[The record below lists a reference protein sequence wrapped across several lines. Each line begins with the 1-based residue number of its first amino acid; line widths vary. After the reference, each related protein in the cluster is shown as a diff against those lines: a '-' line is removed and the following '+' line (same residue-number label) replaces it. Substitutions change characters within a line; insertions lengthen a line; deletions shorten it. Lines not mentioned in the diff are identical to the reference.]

1 MWNRLRCMLT
11 QRLNRTMGKND
22 INIEEMQKMIR
33 QGATLVDVRSPQEY
47 KEGHLKKAKLIPEY
61 EIIKT
66 CKYELKDK
74 DNNDLYLSPNGN
86 ITSEFVRWDYEPD
99 INEVINLIDNENIIS
114 FEVAKAKPFMVKVL
128 YKGYRKEI

>member
-47 KEGHLKKAKLIPEY
+47 KEGHLKKTKLIPEY

-66 CKYELKDK
+66 CKYAQRKLEKMGYK
-74 DNNDLYLSPNGN
+74 NVYNVYNGIQN
-86 ITSEFVRWDYEPD
+86 F
-99 INEVINLIDNENIIS
+99 NLD
-114 FEVAKAKPFMVKVL
+114 VL
-128 YKGYRKEI
+128 

>member
-47 KEGHLKKAKLIPEY
+47 KEGHLKKTK
-61 EIIKT
+61 
-66 CKYELKDK
+66 
-74 DNNDLYLSPNGN
+74 
-86 ITSEFVRWDYEPD
+86 
-99 INEVINLIDNENIIS
+99 
-114 FEVAKAKPFMVKVL
+114 
-128 YKGYRKEI
+128 

>member
-22 INIEEMQKMIR
+22 INIEEMQRMIR

-74 DNNDLYLSPNGN
+74 SAVIIVYCSTGSRSKKAQRKLEKMGYKNVYNVYNGIQN
-86 ITSEFVRWDYEPD
+86 F
-99 INEVINLIDNENIIS
+99 NLD
-114 FEVAKAKPFMVKVL
+114 VL
-128 YKGYRKEI
+128 

>member
-47 KEGHLKKAKLIPEY
+47 KEAHLKKAKLIPEY

-74 DNNDLYLSPNGN
+74 NAVIIVYCSTGSRSKKAQRKLEKMGYKNVYNVYNGIQN
-86 ITSEFVRWDYEPD
+86 F
-99 INEVINLIDNENIIS
+99 NLD
-114 FEVAKAKPFMVKVL
+114 VL
-128 YKGYRKEI
+128 

>member
-22 INIEEMQKMIR
+22 ITIEEMQNIIR
-33 QGATLVDVRSPQEY
+33 HGATLVNVRSTQEY
-47 KEGHLKKAKLIPEY
+47 KEGHLKKTKLIPEY

-74 DNNDLYLSPNGN
+74 SAVIIVYCSTGSRSKKAQRKLEKMGYKNVYNVYNGIQN
-86 ITSEFVRWDYEPD
+86 F
-99 INEVINLIDNENIIS
+99 NLD
-114 FEVAKAKPFMVKVL
+114 VL
-128 YKGYRKEI
+128 

>member
-47 KEGHLKKAKLIPEY
+47 KEGHLKKANLIPEY
-61 EIIKT
+61 EIIKP
-66 CKYELKDK
+66 CVIIKKSNERR
-74 DNNDLYLSPNGN
+74 
-86 ITSEFVRWDYEPD
+86 VRASWR
-99 INEVINLIDNENIIS
+99 
-114 FEVAKAKPFMVKVL
+114 
-128 YKGYRKEI
+128 RK